1 MKYAN
6 LKHNGLARGKEKRI
20 VNIGDAFEIISID
33 QIYERMGILSE
44 DIVYIDLYE
53 LDSYD
58 GEEVVLPINFL
69 LFPQMMGKD
78 FLNFS
83 KKITPV
89 FLGVSFAQTELTR
102 NQVDYLKQWEPIGCR
117 DERTKNVLLKQGI
130 DAYIGG
136 CMVATIECE
145 IDNEKEKSK
154 VAFIDVPQFVEPYIP
169 NYIKKDIEILDHELY
184 LSYNEVKLDDS
195 IINSA
200 KERMRYYKNE
210 IRMIVTSR
218 FHGAVI
224 GLALGIPVILVAE
237 NNFFKF
243 SWLSKLLPFYDLKT
257 VSEIDWN
264 PCQTDIDKLR
274 TQMITLAINRIQN
287 AVMLKVIARDID
299 VKLSNS
305 NRCDD
310 NALIYINEAV
320 NYIKKNWGKNDNIQ
334 YALWGINQ
342 NAQELFRFI
351 QKNYLNVKLVAVYDG
366 VRNTEFHGIVSQYPS
381 QETIHPNIFIFVT
394 SNTANKTAEELFKT
408 IKKENYFLCQ
418 LNFIKEIGE

>member
-130 DAYIGG
+130 DAYIG
-136 CMVATIECE
+136 
-145 IDNEKEKSK
+145 
-154 VAFIDVPQFVEPYIP
+154 
-169 NYIKKDIEILDHELY
+169 
-184 LSYNEVKLDDS
+184 
-195 IINSA
+195 
-200 KERMRYYKNE
+200 
-210 IRMIVTSR
+210 
-218 FHGAVI
+218 
-224 GLALGIPVILVAE
+224 
-237 NNFFKF
+237 
-243 SWLSKLLPFYDLKT
+243 
-257 VSEIDWN
+257 
-264 PCQTDIDKLR
+264 
-274 TQMITLAINRIQN
+274 
-287 AVMLKVIARDID
+287 
-299 VKLSNS
+299 
-305 NRCDD
+305 
-310 NALIYINEAV
+310 
-320 NYIKKNWGKNDNIQ
+320 
-334 YALWGINQ
+334 
-342 NAQELFRFI
+342 
-351 QKNYLNVKLVAVYDG
+351 
-366 VRNTEFHGIVSQYPS
+366 
-381 QETIHPNIFIFVT
+381 
-394 SNTANKTAEELFKT
+394 
-408 IKKENYFLCQ
+408 
-418 LNFIKEIGE
+418 